1 MPIAVRGLASVTSL
15 FQRSWSYI
23 SPSSARMLP
32 QPETQSASSRRLSE
46 QLISRVTRSPT
57 SKLSATMPRAAAS
70 EAVRMRLSPPMLTL
84 PPSVLISVTISSTSP
99 PSVSSSPPS
108 TSKRTNQPSPD
119 VRVETV
125 EKYSLN
131 T

>member
-1 MPIAVRGLASVTSL
+1 
-15 FQRSWSYI
+15 
-23 SPSSARMLP
+23 
-32 QPETQSASSRRLSE
+32 
-46 QLISRVTRSPT
+46 
-57 SKLSATMPRAAAS
+57 
-70 EAVRMRLSPPMLTL
+70 MRLSPPMLTL